1 MGNCCSTCVRPKK
14 KKRKKRKSTAWTD
27 SSGESSSS
35 SLPSAEGNNQCKHN
49 VVRPKYLTEPCS
61 PFDFTNLWPSA
72 EPLNE
77 RFTRNTGALPIWA
90 EHQKQ
95 GIDIQ
100 LDRAIWER
108 ERYMG
113 ESSSQ
118 STSSDEDEE
127 PRMADSGPCYS
138 GGVPRLKKKDSTR
151 QPRYKDEIMLADNI
165 DSIIDQEIPNED
177 DLRGACAGPSTSS
190 AAQNFTRA
198 KYVVQDDACA
208 NGTAGPSACSSAADA
223 RPQMNGRWKHNV
235 RIIEEDVEA
244 DDAVSVPLSIQ
255 SVSVPTNVRS
265 NMQPMDEEDVRVAQ
279 EIQEILR
286 RDALKGKQD
295 EEVVPCIPD
304 TTPLPE
310 ETNSA
315 GTPSSEFEYTD
326 EEVSK
331 LYSPASSTPS
341 IAGTLSPQVD
351 DELAKDIDYIFND
364 DIPAEEPD
372 EPDAGAVT
380 SLEESHVSKDIIP
393 TTESNKPVENNLEK
407 NVDDEI
413 AAVDETHKASP
424 SEDFQRPEI
433 SSTPEIPKNDSVT
446 SIVDDLSVD
455 EEVATTEIEYIL
467 SEEVPA
473 VESGETVDSNSVVAT
488 HPETYPANTPQL
500 EDEDGVE
507 CIPLPK
513 AIPSRSSAV
522 SNLGKDCV
530 QSAPQREQQN
540 SKTTVNILQFH
551 VQDDSI
557 SSNPNARLHLQW
569 AYPTSTCTQKLTDS
583 NMPSPK
589 TSNPKCDL
597 TVTDALPRPEKNF
610 SETTRKL
617 AEEVIAMDVD
627 TVLGDE
633 MPAAKLNWYGA
644 APRPKTRNP
653 RRDFVVNA
661 EKNANAIPRVRHKYT
676 DLGNQTDN
684 AQDMTPNQTAPQS
697 AGSGARPKTS
707 IIKKP
712 IRREDLEM
720 AKAFNETSEKPES
733 VLSFSIL
740 GTSTDPGRK
749 QTAPLRSICRESELM
764 HTKKSV
770 ANLIRVKEF
779 KRSTALSPLDRS
791 GRNSESPYG
800 RPSNSSI
807 DSRYCDSSCSVVNG
821 DALRPMAVRSSKV
834 ASSAFSSDAVSPS
847 CPVDATMPRPPTSS
861 KGKSRRPIIF
871 VRPAP
876 DTRIPGVGAH
886 RKAAVHTDNSQ
897 SGAYA
902 HASSG
907 NVYDSK
913 ERNEVEQS
921 YDAKNLHMAV
931 NRRAAVPL
939 GVSRSSH
946 SQSSS
951 FGRIYDTEDQ
961 KFVMNVDRPMAGKVS
976 VESRRRFTSAM
987 DDNSPQSMASHEEAA
1002 GPVSDTDGHACAGLL
1017 YTAEELG
1024 LMVHIE
1030 GQLD

>member
-1 MGNCCSTCVRPKK
+1 
-14 KKRKKRKSTAWTD
+14 
-27 SSGESSSS
+27 
-35 SLPSAEGNNQCKHN
+35 
-49 VVRPKYLTEPCS
+49 
-61 PFDFTNLWPSA
+61 
-72 EPLNE
+72 
-77 RFTRNTGALPIWA
+77 
-90 EHQKQ
+90 
-95 GIDIQ
+95 
-100 LDRAIWER
+100 
-108 ERYMG
+108 MG

-127 PRMADSGPCYS
+127 PLRVAEASPGYS
-138 GGVPRLKKKDSTR
+138 GGVPRLKKKDSMR
-151 QPRYKDEIMLADNI
+151 LPRYKDEIMLTDNI
-165 DSIIDQEIPNED
+165 DGIIAQEIPNED
-177 DLRGACAGPSTSS
+177 DLRGACATPSSSS
-190 AAQNFTRA
+190 AAQIFTRA
-198 KYVVQDDACA
+198 KYVVRDDACV
-208 NGTAGPSACSSAADA
+208 NGSAGPSACSSAAIA
-223 RPQMNGRWKHNV
+223 PPEMNGRWKHNV
-235 RIIEEDVEA
+235 RIIEEEVEA

-255 SVSVPTNVRS
+255 SVSVPANARG

-295 EEVVPCIPD
+295 EEVVPCILD
-304 TTPLPE
+304 TAPQPE
-310 ETNSA
+310 ETDSA

-341 IAGTLSPQVD
+341 IAGTLSPQMD
-351 DELAKDIDYIFND
+351 DQLARDIDYIFDD
-364 DIPAEEPD
+364 DIPAEESD
-372 EPDAGAVT
+372 KLDAGAVT

-393 TTESNKPVENNLEK
+393 TAEPNKPVENNLEK
-407 NVDDEI
+407 NVDCNLDDET
-413 AAVDETHKASP
+413 AAVEETHEASP
-424 SEDFQRPEI
+424 SVDFQRPEI
-433 SSTPEIPKNDSVT
+433 STTPEIPKIDSAT
-446 SIVDDLSVD
+446 SIVDDLNID

-467 SEEVPA
+467 SEEVPT
-473 VESGETVDSNSVVAT
+473 VESCETVDSNSKVAA
-488 HPETYPANTPQL
+488 HPEQYSVNTPQL

-507 CIPLPK
+507 CIPLPEV
-513 AIPSRSSAV
+513 IPSRSSAV
-522 SNLGKDCV
+522 SNLGNDCV
-530 QSAPQREQQN
+530 QSAPQREQQS

-557 SSNPNARLHLQW
+557 SSNPEARLHLQW
-569 AYPTSTCTQKLTDS
+569 AYPTSTCIQKLTDGK
-583 NMPSPK
+583 MPSPK

-597 TVTDALPRPEKNF
+597 TVTDGLPRPEKNF

-617 AEEVIAMDVD
+617 TEEVIAMDVE

-653 RRDFVVNA
+653 KRDFVVNA
-661 EKNANAIPRVRHKYT
+661 EKSANAIPRLRQKYT
-676 DLGNQTDN
+676 DLGNETDN
-684 AQDMTPNQTAPQS
+684 AQDMTPNQTSPQS
-697 AGSGARPKTS
+697 VGSGARPKTR

-720 AKAFNETSEKPES
+720 AKAFTETSEKPES
-733 VLSFSIL
+733 VLSFSL
-740 GTSTDPGRK
+740 GTSTDSCRK

-764 HTKKSV
+764 YTKKPV
-770 ANLIRVKEF
+770 AKLIRVKEF
-779 KRSTALSPLDRS
+779 KRSTALPPLDRS

-847 CPVDATMPRPPTSS
+847 CPVDGAMPRPPTGSQ
-861 KGKSRRPIIF
+861 GKSRRPIIF

-897 SGAYA
+897 SSAYA

-907 NVYDSK
+907 NGYDSK
-913 ERNEVEQS
+913 ELYEVEHS
-921 YDAKNLHMAV
+921 FDANNLRMTV

-939 GVSRSSH
+939 GVSRSSYH

-951 FGRIYDTEDQ
+951 FGGIYDTEDQ
-961 KFVMNVDRPMAGKVS
+961 KFVTTIERNVDKTMAGKVT
-976 VESRRRFTSAM
+976 VESHRRFTSAM
-987 DDNSPQSMASHEEAA
+987 DDNSPQSLASYEEAS
-1002 GPVSDTDGHACAGLL
+1002 GPISDTDGHACAGLL
-1017 YTAEELG
+1017 YTVEELG
-1024 LMVHIE
+1024 LMAHIE
-1030 GQLD
+1030 GQLE